1 MTTTFEPA
9 SLTDTGNGQG
19 FVAQFHEAVRY
30 VHGWRQ
36 WIVWDGTRWKPDAI
50 ELAME
55 LAKITARSIYQEIAE
70 GAQSYG
76 WTPDE
81 CKAAATWA
89 RQSLNTHARGHVE
102 SRPVRPA
109 VAITPDMLDT
119 HIYLLP
125 CTNGTLDLRT
135 FELREADPADYMTKS
150 TGIAFDPGARLS
162 PASEAFLTQITCG
175 DEDLSEY
182 IQKALG
188 YALTGDAEAVRPWM
202 REYRELARS
211 RGIGADVSEN
221 RAGTCW
227 RSRCRLPPPSRKPS
241 TSWMPPGTSSM
252 RRRWQPLSAPRP
264 RAPLSNTFE
273 VGGALSKARTPR
285 SHDHR

>member
-1 MTTTFEPA
+1 MLKA
-9 SLTDTGNGQG
+9 
-19 FVAQFHEAVRY
+19 
-30 VHGWRQ
+30 
-36 WIVWDGTRWKPDAI
+36 
-50 ELAME
+50 
-55 LAKITARSIYQEIAE
+55 
-70 GAQSYG
+70 AQS
-76 WTPDE
+76 D
-81 CKAAATWA
+81 
-89 RQSLNTHARGHVE
+89 
-102 SRPVRPA
+102 PA

-211 RGIGADVSEN
+211 RGIGADVSEEPGGN
-221 RAGTCW
+221 LLEVTVPFASSEQEAFNILDAARNLIDEAKVAAVK
-227 RSRCRLPPPSRKPS
+227 RSETES
-241 TSWMPPGTSSM
+241 TTEQHVRSW
-252 RRRWQPLSAPRP
+252 WSAQQGED
-264 RAPLSNTFE
+264 AS
-273 VGGALSKARTPR
+273 
-285 SHDHR
+285 